1 MVLTARSW
9 IGSCFGLG
17 RRVIILGPEVENAV
31 EACVC
36 VCVCVCVMCVYVC
49 VCECV
54 CMCVCVSVYV
64 CVCVYVCKY
73 RRVNQRKREGKG

>member
-1 MVLTARSW
+1 MNERTERMCEQTNKGDIVLTARSW

-36 VCVCVCVMCVYVC
+36 VCVCVCVQMR
-49 VCECV
+49 E
-54 CMCVCVSVYV
+54 
-64 CVCVYVCKY
+64 
-73 RRVNQRKREGKG
+73 QRQIREDK